1 MRKKLVAVAAGLLSL
16 AFAFAGCAQELPEG
30 QTEGALALPYDD
42 MINAEGEYDESLFYR
57 NELETECA
65 DPGVIYV
72 SEEESDEYG
81 GWYYM
86 YATTDYTGW
95 ARFYDCWRSK
105 DLVNWENMT
114 ETTGVRAFEPSSDH
128 YGFESLW
135 APEVVYDG
143 EDGKFYMFYSCN
155 VPGSEVQNYLN
166 GRAVQTEEQW
176 NSKHAM
182 PLLGLAVSECPWGPF
197 EPYDYDADDSAA
209 RSNVTGR
216 SGEKSAAAT
225 PLFDNDKMMEQAR
238 KVFAE
243 IQEARV
249 ESGYEYWY
257 AEEIAGGATEED
269 AETRAE
275 YMVSQEPYSYSD
287 PDHGHAYFCDID
299 PSPYIAPDGTKY
311 LLFNRNETGTV
322 GTTTV
327 WGMKMNEWWEPDY
340 TSLRQL
346 TETYYNTVDDVTPAN
361 RNSYE
366 ETHIN
371 EGPFLVDY
379 TVDGKTY
386 YSLTFSIN
394 NYAAKNYGVW
404 QAINESE
411 DPLGS
416 YRKLAEEEGG
426 RLLTAMEFTYL
437 SGTGHHSFVSNG
449 EEMFVV
455 YHEHINPNGGGQRA
469 AAADRVH
476 IVQNNDGLPVL
487 YVNGPTV
494 GLQPKL
500 DDTEYKNIAGEAEVS
515 VSAGENTGALTDGL
529 FTVYRFIDYV
539 KEYQTQE
546 RAVITLKFA
555 EPREVTGIMFY
566 NSRYFENTFFN
577 IARIEFDF
585 TDTEQNYSGTA
596 YIENLA
602 FDWDRYCPPGTE
614 SMRSGGSAV
623 AAFSPLMVSEIR
635 ITVDPKTSRV
645 FEEGQTTGELD
656 RLVLADD
663 EGYVIDGVETLSIAE
678 IVVLGK

>member
-72 SEEESDEYG
+72 SEEESGEYG

-166 GRAVQTEEQW
+166 GRAVQTEAEW
-176 NSKHAM
+176 NSNHAM
-182 PLLGLAVSECPWGPF
+182 PLLGLAVSDCPWGPF

-257 AEEIAGGATEED
+257 AEYIAEGATEED
-269 AETRAE
+269 AKTRAE
-275 YMVSQEPYSYSD
+275 YMVSQEPYYYSD

-311 LLFNRNETGTV
+311 LLFNRNETGSV

-327 WGMKMNEWWEPDY
+327 WGMKMNEWWEPNY
-340 TSLRQL
+340 SSLRQL

-411 DPLGS
+411 YPLGS

-500 DDTEYKNIAGEAEVS
+500 DDTEYKNIASEAEVS